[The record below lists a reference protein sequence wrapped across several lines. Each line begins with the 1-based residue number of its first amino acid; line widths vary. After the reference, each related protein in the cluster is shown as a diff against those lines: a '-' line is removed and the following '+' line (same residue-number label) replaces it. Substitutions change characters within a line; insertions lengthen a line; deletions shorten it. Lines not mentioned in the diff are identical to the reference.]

1 MTGKK
6 ILICLLI
13 SQTLIPLVNAKSLQS
28 DSKVMQE
35 KSTQTLWTD
44 TEVKALVD
52 ELNVLSQR
60 YITEAWSSG
69 WNCGYGVGFE
79 NGKSFITANPPF
91 TLKARY
97 CIFGFCTGLFTAG
110 TTGIL
115 WKMR

>member
-52 ELNVLSQR
+52 ELNALSQR

-69 WNCGYGVGFE
+69 WNSGYRTGFE
-79 NGKSFITANPPF
+79 SGKAFITENPPF

-97 CIFGFCTGLFTAG
+97 GLFGFCTGLFTAG
-110 TTGIL
+110 TAIL
-115 WKMR
+115 YWKLR

>member
-52 ELNVLSQR
+52 ELNALSQR
-60 YITEAWSSG
+60 YIAEAWSSG
-69 WNCGYGVGFE
+69 WNSGYRTGFE
-79 NGKSFITANPPF
+79 SGKAFITENPPF

-97 CIFGFCTGLFTAG
+97 GLFGFCTGLFTAG